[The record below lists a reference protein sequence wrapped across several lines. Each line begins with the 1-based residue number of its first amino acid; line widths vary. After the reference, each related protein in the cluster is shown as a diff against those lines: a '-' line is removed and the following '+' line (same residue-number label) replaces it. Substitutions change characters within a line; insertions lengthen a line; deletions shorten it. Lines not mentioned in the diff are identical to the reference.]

1 MRFLLLIFLVLF
13 YPSLCFSQRTV
24 RLCNLWEEPQVHV
37 KFGDYYLSFKIKDI
51 NKALELMAKTGDS
64 SFGATSH
71 LKESGRYSLVLY
83 PGLDMEYRD
92 RLQPLMQKGVGVFLL
107 LAGHAEVRR
116 GKRKVLH
123 EIIADVRPVR
133 NDAIYAYVNFFD
145 PKTKAIIFS
154 GRMNVAMYNQ
164 DLGIY

>member
-1 MRFLLLIFLVLF
+1 MRIYSLIFLALF
-13 YPSLCFSQRTV
+13 FPVLCFSQRTIK
-24 RLCNLWEEPQVHV
+24 LCNLWAKPQVHV

-64 SFGATSH
+64 SFGLTSR
-71 LKESGRYSLVLY
+71 LDESARYAIALY

-107 LAGHAEVRR
+107 LAGHAEIRK

-123 EIIADVRPVR
+123 EIIADMRPVR

-145 PKTKAIIFS
+145 PKTNAMIFS

-164 DLGIY
+164 DLGLD